1 VPFPLAHCCET
12 RQHGP
17 VTESS
22 TFSGEHRLATYGSLA
37 PGGPNHRQL
46 DGLKGRWFAGN
57 VRGTLVEKGWGA
69 ELGYPGIILEEH
81 GHDVEVQVFECA
93 DLVGRWPLLD
103 EFEGSG
109 YERVI
114 AVVRTSS
121 GDFEASIYALA
132 VRPR

>member
-1 VPFPLAHCCET
+1 
-12 RQHGP
+12 

-22 TFSGEHRLATYGSLA
+22 TFSAGDRLATYGSLA

-46 DGLKGRWFAGN
+46 DGLKGRWFSGH

-69 ELGYPGIILEEH
+69 ELGYPGIILDDQ
-81 GHDVEVQVFECA
+81 GSDVEVQVFECA

-114 AVVRTSS
+114 AAVRTSS
-121 GDFEASIYALA
+121 GEVEASIYALSVA
-132 VRPR
+132 TRQ